1 MQVKLVTLM
10 KNDSEKKHGDANEMH
25 HMDEIQAY
33 G

>member
-1 MQVKLVTLM
+1 MQLVTLM
-10 KNDSEKKHGDANEMH
+10 KNDSEKKYGDANEMH